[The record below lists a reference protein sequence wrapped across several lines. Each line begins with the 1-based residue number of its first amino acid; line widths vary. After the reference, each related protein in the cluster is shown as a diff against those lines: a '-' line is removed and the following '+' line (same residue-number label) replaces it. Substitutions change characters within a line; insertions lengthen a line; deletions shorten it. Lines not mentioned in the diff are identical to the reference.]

1 MKVRIEVILNKW
13 SVIKINYV
21 LSSNKKREN
30 FENVK
35 YTKIIFLAFYLEY
48 CYVSIRLRKLL

>member
-1 MKVRIEVILNKW
+1 M
-13 SVIKINYV
+13 
-21 LSSNKKREN
+21 SSLQKKREN

-48 CYVSIRLRKLL
+48 YYVSIRLRKLL